1 MAAPTPVLTTLVDS
15 YDDIMVK
22 CIIPTGGDADISAST
37 LIDISTFT
45 TGRTV
50 TSCKI
55 KKIHSSLVGFSI
67 KILEDAD
74 TDVHLLSIAEY
85 INESDLGYPI
95 PMTGAT
101 GSTGDIKFTTV
112 GIGTADHGHFIIHCI
127 K

>member
-1 MAAPTPVLTTLVDS
+1 MAAPTPVLQTLVDD
-15 YDDIMVK
+15 YDNIIVK
-22 CIIPTGGDADISAST
+22 CTIPTGGDAEITAAT

-45 TGRTV
+45 GGRTV

-55 KKIHSSLVGFSI
+55 KQIHAALVGFSV

-74 TDVHLLSIAEY
+74 TDVHLLSISEY
-85 INESDLGYPI
+85 INESDPLPLV

-101 GSTGDIKFTTV
+101 GSTGDIKFTTIGV
-112 GIGTADHGHFIIHCI
+112 GTSDHGHFIIHCV